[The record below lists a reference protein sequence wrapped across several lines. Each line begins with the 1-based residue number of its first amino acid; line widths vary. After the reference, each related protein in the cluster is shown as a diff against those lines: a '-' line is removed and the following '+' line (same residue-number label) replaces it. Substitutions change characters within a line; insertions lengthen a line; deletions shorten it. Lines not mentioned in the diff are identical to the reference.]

1 MDISAKYKPFRN
13 KVAQL
18 AVDDALGV
26 LWAYCQLLQI
36 PNFQPPKEIEI
47 APIYLNANPRQSY
60 LAEWH
65 IELLAKEV
73 VINCGYVASKGR
85 TLRKWKTL
93 ADVVNALKKF
103 EEEIYAQF
111 GNQKNVMVELVRVVH
126 RQLVWQTNPPNAR
139 SIIRYYKIYN
149 RPAIDAICS
158 ETFGLTLWQLYM
170 CGIAT
175 MGFYLSKPAL
185 VASFRSDIAALTPET
200 FERFLS
206 IVSLPLA
213 SLRFLKKE
221 QQYDER
227 FVYAYDSLRKYPLI
241 QMHYQG
247 QDTMLCPLPTLLYW
261 KFTGGL
267 YYELIDDPR
276 FGNEFGEG
284 FQEYVGSVIAKACP
298 KFQCFP
304 EHEYQVGK
312 QTKRTVDWIIAD
324 EDAVLFLE
332 CKARRISLQSK
343 TTLTDITHLQQDI
356 DNLAAAVVQIYKTLN
371 DCLTSGYPHYSHQE
385 GDKIYPAVVT
395 LENWRLMG
403 SVILGLLDRSV
414 KEQFAEAK
422 LFVSLMEQCPYSVW
436 AIDELEVGLQIM
448 ESVGINSFMDG
459 KLGNTSMRVSDWHGY
474 MSKTYT
480 SMYPFKALFDDEY
493 DAMFADLFSA
503 QQTETT

>member
-1 MDISAKYKPFRN
+1 MGVQSATADTELPT
-13 KVAQL
+13 
-18 AVDDALGV
+18 
-26 LWAYCQLLQI
+26 
-36 PNFQPPKEIEI
+36 PKEIEI

-213 SLRFLKKE
+213 SQRTLLKKE

-227 FVYAYDSLRKYPLI
+227 FVYAYNSLRKYPLI

-247 QDTMLCPLPTLLYW
+247 QDTMVCPLPTLLYW

-267 YYELIDDPR
+267 YYERSTILNSETSSVRDLRIRRLGHCEGLSQVSVFPR
-276 FGNEFGEG
+276 ARIPGRQAN
-284 FQEYVGSVIAKACP
+284 KAN
-298 KFQCFP
+298 
-304 EHEYQVGK
+304 G
-312 QTKRTVDWIIAD
+312 
-324 EDAVLFLE
+324 
-332 CKARRISLQSK
+332 
-343 TTLTDITHLQQDI
+343 
-356 DNLAAAVVQIYKTLN
+356 
-371 DCLTSGYPHYSHQE
+371 G
-385 GDKIYPAVVT
+385 
-395 LENWRLMG
+395 
-403 SVILGLLDRSV
+403 LDR
-414 KEQFAEAK
+414 
-422 LFVSLMEQCPYSVW
+422 
-436 AIDELEVGLQIM
+436 
-448 ESVGINSFMDG
+448 
-459 KLGNTSMRVSDWHGY
+459 R
-474 MSKTYT
+474 
-480 SMYPFKALFDDEY
+480 
-493 DAMFADLFSA
+493 
-503 QQTETT
+503 